1 MSEYLKKLSKQELI
15 EKLKQYEK
23 YPDLNYIYGRIDDL
37 HGIIVLANHY
47 IEKQDFS
54 KWHLKGALSA
64 LQGVLIDI
72 QSDIEESA
80 EG

>member
-23 YPDLNYIYGRIDDL
+23 YPDLNYIHGRIDDL

-47 IEKQDFS
+47 MEKQDFS

>member
-47 IEKQDFS
+47 MDKQDFS
-54 KWHLKGALSA
+54 KWHVKGALSA

>member
-47 IEKQDFS
+47 MDKQDFS
-54 KWHLKGALSA
+54 RWHVKGALSA

>member
-1 MSEYLKKLSKQELI
+1 MSEYLKKMSKQELI

-47 IEKQDFS
+47 LEKQDFS

-80 EG
+80 EC

>member
-47 IEKQDFS
+47 MEKQDFS
-54 KWHLKGALSA
+54 KWHVKGALSA